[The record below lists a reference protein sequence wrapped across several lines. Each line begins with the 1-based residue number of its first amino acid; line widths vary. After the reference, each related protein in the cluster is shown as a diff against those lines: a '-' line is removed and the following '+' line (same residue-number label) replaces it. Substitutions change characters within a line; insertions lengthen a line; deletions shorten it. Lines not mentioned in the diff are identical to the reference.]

1 MGIGYLVFSMEYQV
15 VRIVRIVN
23 CRRRRLGYTLIE
35 LVVVMGVLT
44 ITIGAMTIFLTS
56 ILKGS
61 NKANVSSEAKQNG
74 QAVLDSI
81 ERQIRGASSAVE
93 IGINQDHIK
102 LNRSSA
108 EALHIKCFPE
118 VINTRNS
125 RIALQVSDLY
135 DPDPNNYISLSN
147 DDLKSGISIEN
158 CVLQVIG
165 STVTDSGIAS
175 PPIVYINFTAKK
187 TSSRPDLSAS
197 AHFETSISLRQY

>member
-1 MGIGYLVFSMEYQV
+1 M
-15 VRIVRIVN
+15 RIVRMVN

-102 LNRSSA
+102 LNKSSA
-108 EALHIKCFPE
+108 EALHIKCFPADASK
-118 VINTRNS
+118 NS
-125 RIALQVSDLY
+125 RIALQVD
-135 DPDPNNYISLSN
+135 DFDTPNDNNYISLSN
-147 DDLKSGISIEN
+147 DDPTSGISIEN

-187 TSSRPDLSAS
+187 ISSRADLSAS